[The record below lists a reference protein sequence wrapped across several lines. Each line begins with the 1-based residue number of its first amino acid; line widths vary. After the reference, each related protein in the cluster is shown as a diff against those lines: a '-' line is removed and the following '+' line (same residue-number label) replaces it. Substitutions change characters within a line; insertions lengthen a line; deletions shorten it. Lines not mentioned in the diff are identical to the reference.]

1 MAGTGGAR
9 PGAGRK
15 PGQLSKS
22 NAQIKEI
29 LDKRVDW
36 NNIVDK
42 LIELVNGVEVQKFGP
57 NGVPVIYSEKPD
69 TGAAKILLEYGF
81 GKPHQSISHSG
92 EITEI
97 IISKKI
103 VK

>member
-1 MAGTGGAR
+1 MPSGGPR
-9 PGAGRK
+9 EGSGRK
-15 PGQLSKS
+15 SGSKNKATLEIKTLLDECVDFKELIGKLVELS
-22 NAQIKEI
+22 
-29 LDKRVDW
+29 
-36 NNIVDK
+36 
-42 LIELVNGVEVQKFGP
+42 NGVEVEGMGIDGEPTVYVKA
-57 NGVPVIYSEKPD
+57 PD
-69 TGAAKILLEYGF
+69 THAAKILMEYRF